1 MGRVDLAVRLE
12 GSFERLFAVKRLKA
26 ALADDTGVREMFLD
40 EARIAGLVRHP
51 NVVSVLDVGHDTE
64 GPYLVME
71 WVEGVSVA
79 QLLAQRSAHP
89 LPVDVCLRVAAQV
102 ADGLH
107 AAHEQGDGEG
117 RPLHLVHRDVS
128 PQNILIGFDGV
139 ARVTD
144 FGIAKALGRT
154 TQTSTG
160 ILKGKLGYISP
171 EQLRFEPADRRADL
185 FGLGVVLFE
194 LLTGKRLYRGEDE
207 LDGPRRILSEP
218 PPDLGDFRVDVEPEL
233 VELMFELLA
242 KSREG
247 RPETAKAVAQRLEA
261 MLAALT
267 AAGET
272 TDTAELLARHFSD
285 AREQQRQ
292 RTRESVERARVEVTK
307 STAGVAASVG
317 PARRSSRLA
326 WGLGAGA
333 VVLLSTLAV
342 TLGGRALAR
351 REPSAA
357 PSTVLPVQLAA
368 TPAAAAGSGAT
379 APAHVETSGPSAPSV
394 APAAPSAPAA
404 LRAGKGGVRPA
415 PSARSRGAM
424 PMWESY

>member
-51 NVVSVLDVGHDTE
+51 NVVSVLDVGHDAE

-107 AAHEQGDGEG
+107 AAHEQGDAEG

-267 AAGET
+267 SAGET
-272 TDTAELLARHFSD
+272 TDTAELLARHFSG

-292 RTRESVERARVEVTK
+292 RTREAVERVRAPSTISAAGVVARVD
-307 STAGVAASVG
+307 A
-317 PARRSSRLA
+317 PRPRSRLK

-333 VVLLSTLAV
+333 ALALSTLAV

-351 REPSAA
+351 RETPPVASA
-357 PSTVLPVQLAA
+357 VLPAQPA
-368 TPAAAAGSGAT
+368 TTASAGAT
-379 APAHVETSGPSAPSV
+379 APAGAEPAATSSPSV
-394 APAAPSAPAA
+394 APPAPSAPPA
-404 LRAGKGGVRPA
+404 LRAGKGAPRPA
-415 PSARSRGAM
+415 ASGRPRGTM